1 MWDKFGEFDSYE
13 EINRAAKAQLEEGDL
28 EAIKTIAEE
37 NGLDPEDAEDFCTG
51 AIEELTT
58 QTLAAVGKLE
68 VEAKDLGL
76 TGMLEDWKNLI
87 EQMCLESPKMALAV
101 RRKGKSLKDC
111 MAKAMKESSERRAR
125 LDDRIAKAAG
135 IPTPVYIGTAT
146 QARIKE
152 IAREYYLGEKK

>member
-1 MWDKFGEFDSYE
+1 MWDKFGEFDSWE
-13 EINRAAKAQLEEGDL
+13 EINRAAKAQLEEGDT
-28 EAIKTIAEE
+28 EAVKAIAEE

-58 QTLAAVGKLE
+58 LNLAAVGKLE
-68 VEAKDLGL
+68 VEAKDLKV
-76 TGMLEDWKNLI
+76 TGMLEDWKNLVS
-87 EQMCLESPKMALAV
+87 QMCLENPEMALAV
-101 RRKGKSLKDC
+101 RKKGKNLKDC
-111 MAKAMKESSERRAR
+111 MAKIMKESSEKRAR

-152 IAREYYLGEKK
+152 IAREYYLGETK

>member
-1 MWDKFGEFDSYE
+1 MWDKFGEFDSWE
-13 EINRAAKAQLEEGDL
+13 EINRAAKAQLEQGDT
-28 EAIKTIAEE
+28 EAVKVIAEE
-37 NGLDPEDAEDFCTG
+37 NGIDPEDAEDFCTG

-58 QTLAAVGKLE
+58 KTLAAIGKLE

-76 TGMLEDWKNLI
+76 TGMMEDWKNLV
-87 EQMCLESPKMALAV
+87 EQMCLESPKIALAV

-111 MAKAMKESSERRAR
+111 MAKAMKESSEKRAR

-152 IAREYYLGEKK
+152 IVRAYYLGEKK